1 MIMRSKIIVSVVL
14 LCMFLLAGSASAAVD
29 FPADEAGI
37 SAYVKA
43 SSSIDLNDTKSA
55 FASIERETSDYIIGT
70 VALTYHSEQ
79 EYPHVYVSTDG
90 WIVAYYPDDRPSSWI
105 FPWADYAG
113 GALSS
118 TTLSKAVGIVATSV
132 GGTTNGLKYYD
143 FRYQDATKMMII
155 LESVGPVKSPNF
167 FTVTIPTTFSTY
179 AVDWSHF
186 SSTSTS
192 SSSYCSNVFL
202 DDGSAFNSECQG
214 IDYAYGSMLGQF
226 SNGIE
231 HTVKINTNSGTGR
244 IGLVLEYA
252 E

>member
-1 MIMRSKIIVSVVL
+1 MIMRSKIIISVAL
-14 LCMFLLAGSASAAVD
+14 LCMFLLTGSASAAVD

-37 SAYVKA
+37 AAYVKA
-43 SSSIDLNDTKSA
+43 SPSIDLNDTKSA

-90 WIVAYYPDDRPSSWI
+90 WIVAYYPNDRPSSWI

-113 GALSS
+113 GALLS
-118 TTLSKAVGIVATSV
+118 TTLSKAVGTVATAV

-143 FRYQDATKMMII
+143 FRYPDATNMMII
-155 LESVGPVKSPNF
+155 IESVTSSTDYF
-167 FTVTIPTTFSTY
+167 YVTTPTTFSTY
-179 AVDWSHF
+179 AVDWSHYAAT
-186 SSTSTS
+186 STSTLRAGQSHVYLDESTSFS
-192 SSSYCSNVFL
+192 SFGRGTYWEC
-202 DDGSAFNSECQG
+202 GSL
-214 IDYAYGSMLGQF
+214 LGQF

-231 HTVKINTNSGTGR
+231 HSIKIYTNEGTGR

>member
-1 MIMRSKIIVSVVL
+1 MKMRSKIIISVAL

-37 SAYVKA
+37 AAYVKA
-43 SSSIDLNDTKSA
+43 STSIDLNDTKSA
-55 FASIERETSDYIIGT
+55 FASIERETADYIIGT

-118 TTLSKAVGIVATSV
+118 TTLSKAVGTVATAF

-143 FRYQDATKMMII
+143 FRYPDATKMII
-155 LESVGPVKSPNF
+155 ITESITSGTNF
-167 FTVTIPTTFSTY
+167 FKVTIPTTFSTY
-179 AVDWSHF
+179 AVDWSHYNYHPTTYDY
-186 SSTSTS
+186 SRLYLNGVQV
-192 SSSYCSNVFL
+192 SYIQTTAIN
-202 DDGSAFNSECQG
+202 
-214 IDYAYGSMLGQF
+214 YGSFIGQF
-226 SNGIE
+226 DNGIE
-231 HTVKINTNSGTGR
+231 HTVEVTAESSATSR
-244 IGLVLEYA
+244 VGLVLEYA

>member
-1 MIMRSKIIVSVVL
+1 MNKRNIILILVSI
-14 LCMFLLAGSASAAVD
+14 LCMCILAGSVTAAVD

-43 SSSIDLNDTKSA
+43 SSGIDLNDTKSA
-55 FASIERETSDYIIGT
+55 FASIERETTDYIIGT
-70 VALTYHSEQ
+70 VALSYHTEE

-113 GALSS
+113 DALSS
-118 TTLSKAVGIVATSV
+118 TTLSKAVGIVAISV

-143 FRYQDATKMMII
+143 FRYQDATKMMIV
-155 LESVGPVKSPNF
+155 LESVSSG
-167 FTVTIPTTFSTY
+167 TDYLYVTIPTTFSTY
-179 AVDWSHF
+179 AVDWSHYASTVYSGAGYGWSKTYLDGGNPF
-186 SSTSTS
+186 SSFGVGT
-192 SSSYCSNVFL
+192 YW
-202 DDGSAFNSECQG
+202 
-214 IDYAYGSMLGQF
+214 AYGSLLGQF
-226 SNGIE
+226 DNGVE
-231 HTVKINTNSGTGR
+231 HEIKITTDRGTGR

>member
-1 MIMRSKIIVSVVL
+1 MNKRNTILLSILV
-14 LCMFLLAGSASAAVD
+14 LCMFLFAGNASAAVD

-55 FASIERETSDYIIGT
+55 FASIERETADYIIGT
-70 VALTYHSEQ
+70 VAMAQHAEEQ
-79 EYPHVYVSTDG
+79 YPHVYVSTDG

-105 FPWADYAG
+105 LPWADYAG

-118 TTLSKAVGIVATSV
+118 TTLSKAVGTVATAV
-132 GGTTNGLKYYD
+132 EGTTSGLKYYD
-143 FRYQDATKMMII
+143 FRYPDATKMMII
-155 LESVGPVKSPNF
+155 IESVTSDTNYFYVN
-167 FTVTIPTTFSTY
+167 IPTTFSTY

-186 SSTSTS
+186 ASTRYSGGRYGWSKT
-192 SSSYCSNVFL
+192 YL
-202 DDGSAFNSECQG
+202 DEEADFNNLPVG
-214 IDYAYGSMLGQF
+214 TKWAYGSLVGQF
-226 SNGIE
+226 DNGID
-231 HTVKINTNSGTGR
+231 HKIQLTTDRGTGR

>member
-1 MIMRSKIIVSVVL
+1 MIMRSKIIISVAL

-37 SAYVKA
+37 AAYVKA
-43 SSSIDLNDTKSA
+43 STSIDLNDTKSA
-55 FASIERETSDYIIGT
+55 FASIERETADYIIGT

-79 EYPHVYVSTDG
+79 EYPHVYVNTDG

-118 TTLSKAVGIVATSV
+118 TTLSKAVGTVTTAV

-143 FRYQDATKMMII
+143 FRYPDATNMMII
-155 LESVGPVKSPNF
+155 IESVTSSTDYF
-167 FTVTIPTTFSTY
+167 YVTIPTTFSTY
-179 AVDWSHF
+179 AVDWSHYAATTPSTLYSGQSHVYLNEGTSF
-186 SSTSTS
+186 SSFGRGT
-192 SSSYCSNVFL
+192 FW
-202 DDGSAFNSECQG
+202 E
-214 IDYAYGSMLGQF
+214 YGSLLGQF

-231 HTVKINTNSGTGR
+231 HSIKIYTNLGTGR

>member
-1 MIMRSKIIVSVVL
+1 MTIRSKIIVSIAF

-29 FPADEAGI
+29 FPANEAGI

-43 SSSIDLNDTKSA
+43 SSSIDLNDAKSA

-70 VALTYHSEQ
+70 VAQTYHSEE

-90 WIVAYYPDDRPSSWI
+90 WIVAYYPKERERSWI
-105 FPWADYAG
+105 VPWGDYAG

-118 TTLSKAVGIVATSV
+118 TTLSKAVGTVATAV
-132 GGTTNGLKYYD
+132 GGTPDGLKYYD
-143 FRYQDATKMMII
+143 FKNPDATKMMII
-155 LESVGPVKSPNF
+155 LESTTSSNF
-167 FTVTIPTTFSTY
+167 FKVNIPTTFSTY

-186 SSTSTS
+186 SSTGTTS
-192 SSSYCSNVFL
+192 GGFCSHVYL
-202 DDGSAFNSECQG
+202 DDGSAFNSQCTG
-214 IDYAYGSMLGQF
+214 VDYAYGSLMGQF
-226 SNGIE
+226 GPGIE
-231 HTVKINTNSGTGR
+231 HKVEITTNSGTGR

>member
-1 MIMRSKIIVSVVL
+1 MIMRSKIIVSIAF

-37 SAYVKA
+37 AAYVKA
-43 SSSIDLNDTKSA
+43 STSIDLNDTKSA
-55 FASIERETSDYIIGT
+55 FASIERETADYIIGT

-105 FPWADYAG
+105 VPWGDYAG

-118 TTLSKAVGIVATSV
+118 TTLSKAVGTVATAV
-132 GGTTNGLKYYD
+132 GGTTTGLKYYD
-143 FRYQDATKMMII
+143 FRYPDATKMMII
-155 LESVGPVKSPNF
+155 VESITAGTNF
-167 FTVTIPTTFSTY
+167 FKVTIPTTFSTY
-179 AVDWSHF
+179 AVDWSHYNIRLSTNSAYTSSYGYLNDVRF
-186 SSTSTS
+186 SSIN
-192 SSSYCSNVFL
+192 SN
-202 DDGSAFNSECQG
+202 SAN
-214 IDYAYGSMLGQF
+214 YGSFSGQF
-226 SNGIE
+226 ENGIE
-231 HTVKINTNSGTGR
+231 QTVKITTQSSSTGR

>member
-1 MIMRSKIIVSVVL
+1 MKMRSKMIISVAF

-43 SSSIDLNDTKSA
+43 SASIDLNDTKSA
-55 FASIERETSDYIIGT
+55 FASIERETADYIIGT
-70 VALTYHSEQ
+70 VALTYHSEE

-118 TTLSKAVGIVATSV
+118 TTLSKAVGTVATAV

-143 FRYQDATKMMII
+143 FRYPDATNMMII
-155 LESVGPVKSPNF
+155 LESTTTTEF
-167 FTVTIPTTFSTY
+167 FKVTIPTSFSTF
-179 AVDWSHF
+179 AVDWSHYNYHP
-186 SSTSTS
+186 
-192 SSSYCSNVFL
+192 SSY
-202 DDGSAFNSECQG
+202 DDSRLYLNDVQVSHIGSTDAN
-214 IDYAYGSMLGQF
+214 YGSFMGQF
-226 SNGIE
+226 DNGIE
-231 HTVKINTNSGTGR
+231 HTVKVVDESDGLGR
-244 IGLVLEYA
+244 VGLVLEYA